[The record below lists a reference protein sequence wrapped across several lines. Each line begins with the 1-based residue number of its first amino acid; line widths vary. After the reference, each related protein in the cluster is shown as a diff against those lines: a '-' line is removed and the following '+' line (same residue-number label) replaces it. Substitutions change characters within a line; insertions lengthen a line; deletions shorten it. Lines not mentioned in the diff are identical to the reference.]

1 MLILVRVPVV
11 EVMVMM
17 VMEKNMMGG
26 DGADD
31 DAVRYMD
38 TKLII

>member
-17 VMEKNMMGG
+17 VMEKNMMRGG
-26 DGADD
+26 MAQMMTPS
-31 DAVRYMD
+31 VIWTRS
-38 TKLII
+38 